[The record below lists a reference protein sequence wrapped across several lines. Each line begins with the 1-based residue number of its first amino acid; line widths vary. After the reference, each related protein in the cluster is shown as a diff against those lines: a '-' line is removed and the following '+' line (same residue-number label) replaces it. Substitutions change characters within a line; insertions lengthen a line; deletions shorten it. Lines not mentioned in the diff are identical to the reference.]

1 MPDQNLLT
9 EVIILLAAS
18 VAVVFIFQRIG
29 LGAVL
34 GYLVAGGLI
43 GPFGLEL
50 VTDTGTITVLGEFGV
65 VFLLFI
71 IGLELPFER
80 LRVMRGPILGLGLLQ
95 ILLTTAMIFAVSTL
109 LDMSIT
115 EAVIV
120 GAALSLSSTAVVVT
134 LLSDQRKLS
143 TRIGRNVFSV
153 LLMQDLAVGPFLA
166 VVVVV
171 GSGDGPIIE
180 TVGLAF
186 VKMIAAIVVI
196 LGIGRWLL
204 IRLFVTIGS
213 LRNPEI
219 FAGFTLLV
227 LLSAAGLT
235 EIGGLS
241 LAFGAFLAGMLL
253 ADTPFRHQVAAEIHP
268 FRGLLLG
275 LFFMGVGM
283 GIDTDLVAER
293 SGDIALLV
301 TGLIGLKA
309 VIMFTIAK
317 VSGVPTV
324 EAAETGL
331 YLSQGGEFAFIILAA
346 AFGSGLIS
354 GFVVQIV
361 SVIVALS
368 MLITPICV
376 RLFGVGVVRWEIA
389 TAISVDDAQNEFD
402 MLNGHIVIVGI
413 GRVGRTIA
421 GQLQEANQSY
431 VGLDTNPHA
440 IAAARLQ
447 GVRVYYGDA
456 TKPEVLDAIGLDR
469 ARAIVIAI
477 DDPTKAIKMINVVK
491 YILPDLAV
499 FARAR
504 DAEHARDL
512 EKAGAA
518 STVPEVIPTAMQL
531 ANLALKN

>member
-1 MPDQNLLT
+1 M
-9 EVIILLAAS
+9 
-18 VAVVFIFQRIG
+18 
-29 LGAVL
+29 
-34 GYLVAGGLI
+34 
-43 GPFGLEL
+43 
-50 VTDTGTITVLGEFGV
+50 TDTGTITVLGEFGV

-324 EAAETGL
+324 EAA
-331 YLSQGGEFAFIILAA
+331 
-346 AFGSGLIS
+346 
-354 GFVVQIV
+354 
-361 SVIVALS
+361 
-368 MLITPICV
+368 
-376 RLFGVGVVRWEIA
+376 R
-389 TAISVDDAQNEFD
+389 N
-402 MLNGHIVIVGI
+402 
-413 GRVGRTIA
+413 RT
-421 GQLQEANQSY
+421 
-431 VGLDTNPHA
+431 
-440 IAAARLQ
+440 
-447 GVRVYYGDA
+447 
-456 TKPEVLDAIGLDR
+456 
-469 ARAIVIAI
+469 
-477 DDPTKAIKMINVVK
+477 
-491 YILPDLAV
+491 LPV
-499 FARAR
+499 TRR
-504 DAEHARDL
+504 
-512 EKAGAA
+512 
-518 STVPEVIPTAMQL
+518 
-531 ANLALKN
+531 